1 MQNNANEMAVFNT
14 AIYVRLSKEDIVA
27 AQSGRESNSITNQKQ
42 LILDFLKDKPE
53 FNIVSIRIDDGYTGT
68 NFDRPAFQRMLN
80 DIKAGRI
87 NCVVVKDLSRFGR
100 EYINSGKYIHRLFPV
115 LGVRLI
121 AINDNID
128 TITRDESSEFSITL
142 KNLMNDNYSRDI
154 SVKVRSQLQVK
165 RKHGDFICPFAPY
178 GYQKCEGNHNRI
190 EPDPY
195 AATVVQDIF
204 NWKIQGMT
212 NNGIAIRLAE
222 SGILAPLEYKRH
234 KGEPLFSGFKMK
246 ERCEWTAQAVARI
259 LTNPIYIGT
268 LRQGLRRRPNYKIK
282 KSIPTE
288 ENEWVVIHDAHEP
301 VVTKRTF
308 YLAQKALL
316 IDTRAAP
323 RATTVYPLSGLLECG
338 ECGNAVTR
346 STINNG
352 YKLYSYFRCSVR
364 TKEDRCE
371 LKQVPEAQVEA
382 AVLQLLQEHISAV
395 VELDRCLSEI
405 QQVPYQKINV
415 AKCEQRREKLAAEI
429 ARYRDLKASLYC
441 DDDISGVSF
450 VRPEFARMMNDIRAG
465 KVTCVIVKD
474 LSRLGRNM
482 IENGEYIEQIF
493 PRMGVRFISVTDRF
507 DSLRDDADISI
518 QLKNFANEAYARD
531 ISKKIRAVKRTQQ
544 LAGKWTTGTP
554 PYGYMLDPDDKYHLF
569 ADPQT
574 GPIVLAI
581 FRMVAENHTLHFIA
595 KTLNEQGVPSPGR
608 YLYDI
613 GLRKTEKFKN
623 AIWYLQTIKKI
634 LVDPVYL
641 GWIVSGKYRSQ
652 LCDRGTKTTVKTPEE
667 EWIINKGMHEP
678 IVSKELFDKVQDI
691 LSARQSEQGLATIY
705 DSKSKRRSMFK
716 GILRCGECGRSMYLR
731 SKSNRGYYYY
741 CTLHEN
747 YNATICPK
755 KAVKQEDVE
764 SLALRLIQTQIR
776 AFSDAQRLIANLNAT
791 PSSQT
796 RYQIYETQIDDAKR
810 NIEKFNQLKAALYG
824 DFADGLL
831 SHQDYTDLSEDY
843 SRRADDLR
851 IFIAELEK
859 EKEKYSAGFGSKMQW
874 ALLVEKYKDQ
884 ESLDAEMAAAFIETL
899 TLFNDG
905 HVEVAFRHRD
915 EIEQVLYVA
924 ATRGKEAERYAG

>member
-1 MQNNANEMAVFNT
+1 MARKSRKNVQATPAVVVGPVQYKVALYARISVENEQ
-14 AIYVRLSKEDIVA
+14 K
-27 AQSGRESNSITNQKQ
+27 READTIGNQIA
-42 LILDFLKDKPE
+42 LLKD
-53 FNIVSIRIDDGYTGT
+53 FVSQHQDLVV
-68 NFDRPAFQRMLN
+68 FD
-80 DIKAGRI
+80 
-87 NCVVVKDLSRFGR
+87 
-100 EYINSGKYIHRLFPV
+100 
-115 LGVRLI
+115 
-121 AINDNID
+121 
-128 TITRDESSEFSITL
+128 
-142 KNLMNDNYSRDI
+142 
-154 SVKVRSQLQVK
+154 
-165 RKHGDFICPFAPY
+165 
-178 GYQKCEGNHNRI
+178 
-190 EPDPY
+190 
-195 AATVVQDIF
+195 
-204 NWKIQGMT
+204 
-212 NNGIAIRLAE
+212 
-222 SGILAPLEYKRH
+222 
-234 KGEPLFSGFKMK
+234 
-246 ERCEWTAQAVARI
+246 
-259 LTNPIYIGT
+259 
-268 LRQGLRRRPNYKIK
+268 
-282 KSIPTE
+282 
-288 ENEWVVIHDAHEP
+288 
-301 VVTKRTF
+301 
-308 YLAQKALL
+308 
-316 IDTRAAP
+316 
-323 RATTVYPLSGLLECG
+323 
-338 ECGNAVTR
+338 
-346 STINNG
+346 
-352 YKLYSYFRCSVR
+352 
-364 TKEDRCE
+364 
-371 LKQVPEAQVEA
+371 
-382 AVLQLLQEHISAV
+382 
-395 VELDRCLSEI
+395 
-405 QQVPYQKINV
+405 
-415 AKCEQRREKLAAEI
+415 
-429 ARYRDLKASLYC
+429 LYC

-482 IENGEYIEQIF
+482 IESGEYIEQIF

-569 ADPQT
+569 PDPQT

-641 GWIVSGKYRSQ
+641 GWIVSGKYRRQ
-652 LCDRGTKTTVKTPEE
+652 LCERGTKTTVKTPEE

-810 NIEKFNQLKAALYG
+810 NIEKFNQLKATLYG

-884 ESLDAEMAAAFIETL
+884 ESIDAEMAAAFIETL